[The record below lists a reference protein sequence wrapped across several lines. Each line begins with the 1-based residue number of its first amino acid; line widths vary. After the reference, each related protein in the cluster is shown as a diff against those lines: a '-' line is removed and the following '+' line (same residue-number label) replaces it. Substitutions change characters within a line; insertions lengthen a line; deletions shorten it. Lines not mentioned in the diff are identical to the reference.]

1 MKRAALVTGVSVT
14 ALICAFTVHAVAA
27 PAATQY
33 SSSGFGFYRQRSLM
47 QPVRPPEKKSKV
59 IDARPGKAALHET
72 DKTPPIPKGLLH
84 IIVSIDK
91 QRATL
96 YADGQA
102 VAQTKISSGTA
113 THPTP
118 MGVFSILQKNRHHV
132 SNLYD
137 AKMPYMQRITW
148 SGAALHEGPLPG
160 YPASHGCVRLPNEFA
175 QLLWKATKI
184 GARVIIARDEA
195 QPVEIA
201 HERLFV
207 AKARADEPKVEPK
220 IEIRREPAPE
230 TRPVPKLEPKPEP
243 KLDIIS
249 ERKAVP
255 ARSGETIETRGA
267 TVTIK
272 TADATGTLRG
282 PLQPDAAIK
291 PLVAT
296 TARNAVAGEQPTKLP
311 LHGDVDKIAMPPAPA
326 TSAMAAMARPA
337 PGVVAERPV
346 PVAAGRPVPVEPK
359 SKTDMAKT
367 DMGKQDMGKQDRAEA
382 PVAAPAT
389 QPVVAEA
396 PGPTTPAAA
405 AEPPRRKGTVS
416 VFVSLKENRVYV
428 RQNMEAL
435 FDAPVTVARPSEP
448 IGTHVYTAMGTKADG
463 SVRWT
468 VVSIPSAYKPEPK
481 VADAGRKPRNE
492 KPVRAVEPAPAP
504 VPSASAALDRIVM
517 PQDTVERIASLI
529 TPGASL
535 IVSDN
540 KLSGET
546 GATTDFIV
554 ETRQMSDAADGLAR
568 QQPRRPAPRQYY

>member
-1 MKRAALVTGVSVT
+1 MKRAAMVAGVSAT
-14 ALICAFTVHAVAA
+14 ALICAFTVHAAAA
-27 PAATQY
+27 PAATQ
-33 SSSGFGFYRQRSLM
+33 SSFSRFGFFRQRALE
-47 QPVRPPEKKSKV
+47 QPVRPLEKKSKYL
-59 IDARPGKAALHET
+59 DSKPAKAAVHET
-72 DKTPPIPKGLLH
+72 DKTPPIPKGPLH

-96 YADGQA
+96 YADGQV

-113 THPTP
+113 SHPTP

-148 SGAALHEGPLPG
+148 SGAALHEGALPG

-175 QLLWKATKI
+175 QLLWKVTKI
-184 GARVIIARDEA
+184 GARVIIARDEPA
-195 QPVEIA
+195 PVAIE

-207 AKARADEPKVEPK
+207 AKARTEVPKTEPK
-220 IEIRREPAPE
+220 IEIRREPTPE
-230 TRPVPKLEPKPEP
+230 TRPVPKSEPKPEP

-255 ARSGETIETRGA
+255 ARSGETIETRA
-267 TVTIK
+267 AMATIK

-282 PLQPDAAIK
+282 PISPDAAVR
-291 PLVAT
+291 PLAPG
-296 TARNAVAGEQPTKLP
+296 TARNTAAGEQPTKLP
-311 LHGDVDKIAMPPAPA
+311 LHGDVDEIAMPAA
-326 TSAMAAMARPA
+326 TGAMAATARLA
-337 PGVVAERPV
+337 PVVAERPAPV
-346 PVAAGRPVPVEPK
+346 VAERQQAPVAR
-359 SKTDMAKT
+359 MAKS
-367 DMGKQDMGKQDRAEA
+367 DVVKQDRIESTVAAPAPQPAAAEA
-382 PVAAPAT
+382 PVPAAPA
-389 QPVVAEA
+389 P
-396 PGPTTPAAA
+396 AA

-428 RQNMEAL
+428 RQNMEPL
-435 FDAPVTVARPSEP
+435 FDAPVTVAQPGQP
-448 IGTHVYTAMGTKADG
+448 IGTHVYTAMGAKPDG
-463 SVRWT
+463 SMRWT
-468 VVSIPSAYKPEPK
+468 VVSIPSAYKPAPEPK
-481 VADAGRKPRNE
+481 TAPRTADAGRKPRNE
-492 KPVRAVEPAPAP
+492 KLVKPVEQASVLL
-504 VPSASAALDRIVM
+504 PSASAALDRIVM

-554 ETRQMSDAADGLAR
+554 ETKQISDAADGLAR
-568 QQPRRPAPRQYY
+568 HQPRRLAPRQYY

>member
-14 ALICAFTVHAVAA
+14 ALICAFTVHAAAA

-33 SSSGFGFYRQRSLM
+33 SSSGFGFYRQRSLV

-59 IDARPGKAALHET
+59 IEPSKSALRDI
-72 DKTPPIPKGLLH
+72 DKMPVPKGPLH

-102 VAQTKISSGTA
+102 FAQTKISSGTA

-160 YPASHGCVRLPNEFA
+160 YPAAHGCVRLPNEFA

-184 GARVIIARDEA
+184 GARVIIIARDDA

-230 TRPVPKLEPKPEP
+230 TRPVPKLESKPEP

-282 PLQPDAAIK
+282 PVQPDAAVK
-291 PLVAT
+291 PLVPAT
-296 TARNAVAGEQPTKLP
+296 VRNTVAGEQPTKLP
-311 LHGDVDKIAMPPAPA
+311 LHGDVDEIAMPPAPA

-337 PGVVAERPV
+337 AGVVTGRPVSVAAERP
-346 PVAAGRPVPVEPK
+346 APVEPK
-359 SKTDMAKT
+359 SKTDM
-367 DMGKQDMGKQDRAEA
+367 GKQDRAEP
-382 PVAAPAT
+382 PVAAPPT

-468 VVSIPSAYKPEPK
+468 VVSIPSAYRPESK

-492 KPVRAVEPAPAP
+492 KPVRAVEPALAP

-540 KLSGET
+540 TLSGET

-554 ETRQMSDAADGLAR
+554 ETKQMSDAADGLAR

>member
-1 MKRAALVTGVSVT
+1 MKRAALVAGVSVT
-14 ALICAFTVHAVAA
+14 ALICAGATHAVAA
-27 PAATQY
+27 PQY
-33 SSSGFGFYRQRSLM
+33 ASPRGFGFFRPM
-47 QPVRPPEKKSKV
+47 QPAAPVRKIEKKSKPV
-59 IDARPGKAALHET
+59 DSKAALADA
-72 DKTPPIPKGLLH
+72 DKTPPIPKGPLH

-96 YADGQA
+96 YADGHP

-207 AKARADEPKVEPK
+207 AQARAEAPKVEPK
-220 IEIRREPAPE
+220 PEIRPEIRREPESKPE
-230 TRPVPKLEPKPEP
+230 PRPDSPKPELRGP

-255 ARSGETIETRGA
+255 ARSGETIETRAA
-267 TVTIK
+267 TGTVK
-272 TADATGTLRG
+272 TADAMGSVRVPAL
-282 PLQPDAAIK
+282 PDVAVK
-291 PLVAT
+291 PLTPT
-296 TARNAVAGEQPTKLP
+296 TARNTAAPEQPTKLP
-311 LHGDVDKIAMPPAPA
+311 LHGDVDEIAMPPAPA
-326 TSAMAAMARPA
+326 ANGATAAIARPA
-337 PGVVAERPV
+337 PVVVAERPA
-346 PVAAGRPVPVEPK
+346 PVVAERPAAVAP
-359 SKTDMAKT
+359 MAKA
-367 DMGKQDMGKQDRAEA
+367 DVIKQGRIEPPVTPPAVQPATTAEA
-382 PVAAPAT
+382 PVAAA
-389 QPVVAEA
+389 
-396 PGPTTPAAA
+396 PAAA
-405 AEPPRRKGTVS
+405 TEPPRRKGTVS

-435 FDAPVTVARPSEP
+435 FDAPVSIARPGEP
-448 IGTHVYTAMGTKADG
+448 IGTHVYTAMGAKPDG
-463 SVRWT
+463 SMRWT
-468 VVSIPSAYKPEPK
+468 VVSIPSAYKPAPEVK
-481 VADAGRKPRNE
+481 TADVGRKPRHE
-492 KPVRAVEPAPAP
+492 QVVKAIERAPAP
-504 VPSASAALDRIVM
+504 LPSAGTALDRIVM
-517 PQDTVERIASLI
+517 PQETVERIASLI

-554 ETRQMSDAADGLAR
+554 ETKQISDAADGMAR
-568 QQPRRPAPRQYY
+568 QQPRRLAPRQYY